1 MSKYEDTRIVTFK
14 EDFARTIRNKA
25 GQQILDGDGKPV
37 KRVFYKKNS
46 QHAIHRKLV
55 DKLEKQGAKMDVKEL
70 DLKKVYAERKKKLQA
85 DKKRQAEAAY
95 TQ

>member
-14 EDFARTIRNKA
+14 EDFARTTRNKK
-25 GQQILDGDGKPV
+25 GEHILDENGKPL

-46 QHAIHRKLV
+46 QHAIHYKLV
-55 DKLEKQGAKMDVKEL
+55 KKLEAQGAKMDVKEL
-70 DLKKVYAERKKKLQA
+70 DLKKVYTERKSKLVA

-95 TQ
+95 TR

>member
-14 EDFARTIRNKA
+14 EDFARTIRNKS
-25 GQQILDGDGKPV
+25 GKQIVDDQGKPV

-55 DKLEKQGAKMDVKEL
+55 AKLETQGAKMDVKEL

-85 DKKRQAEAAY
+85 DRERQAKTAY